1 MKKHSTLRLGV
12 AALALGGITLLAG
25 CAAPAE
31 SPDAAP
37 SSTAGGEAQPRVALT
52 YDGGLLVLDAESLD
66 LVGDIEKSG
75 FLRVNAAGDGDN
87 VMVTTEEGFQV
98 LHTGASD
105 STEPELTDLVF
116 EGSKAGH
123 VVPHG
128 ETTALYA
135 DGTGTTTVYETAAL
149 LESTT
154 ELPEFETITAD
165 AAHHGVSIV
174 LEDGTLLTTIGD
186 EDGRTGVQVLD
197 ESREEIA
204 RNEECPGVH
213 GEGTAP
219 GEVAIFGC
227 DDGVLLYKDG
237 AFTKLQADV
246 DYGRT
251 GNIFTSDASSV
262 ALGDYKTDPDA
273 EGSLLSAVKLIDTE
287 AETTQVVELPEGV
300 EYTFR
305 DLARTSAGDAVVLA
319 TDGSLHLID
328 VESGEITSSYPVI
341 GEWEGPAEWQEAHP
355 ALKVLDDVAY
365 VTEPATDSLHA
376 IDLTDGSEVGH
387 AELPGTPNE
396 IAVVTG

>member
-52 YDGGLLVLDAESLD
+52 YDGGLLVLDADSLE

-105 STEPELTDLVF
+105 STDPELTDLVF
-116 EGSKAGH
+116 EAPVAGH
-123 VVPHG
+123 VVRHADKTVLFSDGTG
-128 ETTALYA
+128 ETTI
-135 DGTGTTTVYETAAL
+135 YETADL
-149 LESTT
+149 LDSTT
-154 ELPEFETITAD
+154 ELPEVERVPAP

-174 LEDGTLLTTIGD
+174 LEDDTLLTTIGD
-186 EDGRTGVQVLD
+186 ENGRTGVRALD
-197 ESREEIA
+197 SDREEIA
-204 RNEECPGVH
+204 RSEECPGVH

-227 DDGVLLYKDG
+227 NDGVLLFKDG
-237 AFTKLQADV
+237 EFTKLQATDE
-246 DYGRT
+246 YGRT
-251 GNIFTSDASSV
+251 GNVYPSEESPIAV
-262 ALGDYKTDPDA
+262 VDYKTDPDA
-273 EGSLLSAVKLIDTE
+273 EGVLLSMVALVDTE
-287 AETTQVVELPEGV
+287 AETTQIIELPDGV
-300 EYTFR
+300 EYTWR
-305 DLARTSAGDAVVLA
+305 DVARTDDGNAVILG
-319 TDGSLHLID
+319 TDGSLHLLD
-328 VESGEITSSYPVI
+328 VQTGELTDSYPVV
-341 GEWEGPAEWQEAHP
+341 GEWEGPAEWQDAHP
-355 ALKVLDDVAY
+355 ALSVLDGVAY